1 MKPGRIVDV
10 IYGGTVIML
19 LVRYKGGKLDQV
31 VFDHRPFSNWF
42 EATKLNNIRQLKNM
56 WIGVGGTM
64 WNRTVSLPHRTRR
77 ELMEKLAS

>member
-10 IYGGTVIML
+10 MYGGTVIML
-19 LVRYKGGKLDQV
+19 LVRYKNGKLDQV

-42 EATKLNNIRQLKNM
+42 ETTKLNNIRQLKNM
-56 WIGVGGTM
+56 WVGVGGTM
-64 WNRTVSLPHRTRR
+64 WNRTVSLPYRTRR